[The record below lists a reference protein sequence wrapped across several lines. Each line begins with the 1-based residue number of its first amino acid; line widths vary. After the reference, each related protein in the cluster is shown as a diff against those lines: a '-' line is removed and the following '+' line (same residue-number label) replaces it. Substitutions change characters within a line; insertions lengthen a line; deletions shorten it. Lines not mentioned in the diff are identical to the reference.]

1 MAFDR
6 LKPNAKYTRRNCSV
20 AIWLHS
26 YWRAPHFSPNFFGKS
41 PSHLRLNQ
49 WILQEIN
56 VYRQQL
62 CICSF
67 RLPSTRTLTRNSRD
81 SFVLLI
87 VPVSCLMP
95 TNSVAENVFGTL
107 GESFVSF
114 QIFISIDVYSLG
126 TICWSGQILPQIW
139 KSYRE
144 KSTEGLSHWLM

>member
-1 MAFDR
+1 MAVDR
-6 LKPNAKYTRRNCSV
+6 LNPNAKYTRRNCSV
-20 AIWLHS
+20 AIWLS
-26 YWRAPHFSPNFFGKS
+26 ESPPLLPKFLRKE
-41 PSHLRLNQ
+41 PSHLRLNYC
-49 WILQEIN
+49 ILQEIN

-67 RLPSTRTLTRNSRD
+67 KVPFTRTLTRNSRD